1 MVDATGVD
9 GLDEEDA
16 ARGALLAKRRRRAH
30 LAAGL
35 VLLALVLVVVAGA
48 VQTVQL
54 DRCAARQSSA
64 PQRC

>member
-1 MVDATGVD
+1 MADATGLD
-9 GLDEEDA
+9 DEEDA
-16 ARGALLAKRRRRAH
+16 ARAALLAKPRRRAH

-35 VLLALVLVVVAGA
+35 VLLALVLVLVAGA

-54 DRCAARQSSA
+54 DRFAARQRSA